1 MYDRLMLKRIL
12 GGCFI
17 AALIGLWLLAT
28 MTNPAIVHPLGIL
41 LFFVLAYIVT
51 LVIFTAAIIIAFRVL
66 QTANIIHK
74 KQPELQLRR
83 AYMYA
88 SVIALAP
95 VILVAMQSV
104 GALGVWDVSLVIIFE
119 ILACFYIWRRS

>member
-1 MYDRLMLKRIL
+1 MLYRCVDWFVASCYDDQPSYRASFRDSS
-12 GGCFI
+12 
-17 AALIGLWLLAT
+17 
-28 MTNPAIVHPLGIL
+28 
-41 LFFVLAYIVT
+41 FFVLAYIVT

-104 GALGVWDVSLVIIFE
+104 GALGIWDVSLVIIFE